1 MAADQSRSGGSGSSD
16 NILAKYW
23 EEETAAVLIVIG
35 AILLFIPFANPH
47 GIVLV
52 IVGVLLWLWGWIR
65 G

>member
-23 EEETAAVLIVIG
+23 EETAAVLIVIG
-35 AILLFIPFANPH
+35 AILLFIPFANPL